1 MKSCSPCVRCEAG
14 MQREAAPKAGAGA
27 ASAEELCLQP
37 QDRAMA
43 LGAAVPWGQLLPR
56 QQLCLGCHPTAGL
69 TQCFLDMCVPHTDEM
84 QTSI

>member
-1 MKSCSPCVRCEAG
+1 

-56 QQLCLGCHPTAGL
+56 EQLCRARSAPPGH
-69 TQCFLDMCVPHTDEM
+69 VR
-84 QTSI
+84 SSY